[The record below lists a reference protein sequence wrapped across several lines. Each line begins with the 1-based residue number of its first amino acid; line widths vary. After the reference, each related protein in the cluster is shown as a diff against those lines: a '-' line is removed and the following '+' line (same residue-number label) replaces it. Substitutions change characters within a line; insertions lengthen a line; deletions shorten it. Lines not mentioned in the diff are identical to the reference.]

1 MPAARLKQTGKPCVG
16 HPCIRGT
23 VDTHKI
29 WNHLRKT
36 KELLEFTMRWQHMG
50 KGSVYV
56 NMEQKFLLVKVKV
69 KVKMVKLSLFTP

>member
-1 MPAARLKQTGKPCVG
+1 
-16 HPCIRGT
+16 

-56 NMEQKFLLVKVKV
+56 NKEQKFLLVKVKV
-69 KVKMVKLSLFTP
+69 KNVKLSLFTP